1 MVKIF
6 NSPLTLVVM
15 LVVVAWIG
23 LSVVLGMQYI
33 EQGKIN
39 PTLLSK
45 GIIIVCSVSIVLI
58 LGGLKL
64 HTLEQEEVN

>member
-6 NSPLTLVVM
+6 NSPLTLIVM
-15 LVVVAWIG
+15 LVAVAWIG

-45 GIIIVCSVSIVLI
+45 GIIVVCSVSII
-58 LGGLKL
+58 LTIGGLKL
-64 HTLEQEEVN
+64 YTLEQEEVN